1 MALTVLMIGAITLL
15 SSDRPLGEMLSQL
28 DKMTRVETTI
38 SRWDYLMTQMRVV
51 TTYIRLIFLPINQNL
66 DYDYPIYHSF
76 FTPPVFLSFA
86 FLLSIFGLGFFLL
99 YKAHKTVRIPQKKDG
114 LRRNEKNLKQSNEAM
129 QSNRFVPYYRLMG
142 FGIFWFFITLSVE
155 SSVIPIDDVIFEH
168 RLYLPSVGIFIAI
181 TAGLLIA
188 GMRLKRE
195 KSITPLLLLI
205 TLIFSTATF
214 MRNTVWAD
222 SACLWED
229 VVRKSPNWD
238 RPHNNLG
245 TVYYDRGRLEDALRE
260 FQTAVRLTDSY
271 ADAHNNLGVVYE
283 QLGRLDEAL
292 KEYQTSVLLKPDN
305 ADMHNNLGSMYERLG
320 RLDEAMG
327 EYRSAIRSNPDHSDA
342 IRNLKALENKR
353 NSK

>member
-1 MALTVLMIGAITLL
+1 
-15 SSDRPLGEMLSQL
+15 MLSQL

-76 FTPPVFLSFA
+76 FTPPVFLSCA
-86 FLLSIFGLGFFLL
+86 FLLSILGLGFFLL
-99 YKAHKTVRIPQKKDG
+99 YKAHKAGRKPQKEGG
-114 LRRNEKNLKQSNEAM
+114 LKRNEKNLEQRNEAL
-129 QSNRFVPYYRLMG
+129 QSKRFAPYYRLMG
-142 FGIFWFFITLSVE
+142 FGILWFFITLSIE

-181 TAGLLIA
+181 MAGLVIA
-188 GMRLKRE
+188 AMRLNRE
-195 KSITPLLLLI
+195 KSIAPLVLLI
-205 TLIFSTATF
+205 TLTLSTATF

-222 SACLWED
+222 SARLWED

-245 TVYYDRGRLEDALRE
+245 TVYYDRGRLEDAMRE
-260 FQTAVRLTDSY
+260 FQTAVRLNDSY

-305 ADMHNNLGSMYERLG
+305 ADMHNNLGSIYERLG
-320 RLDEAMG
+320 RLDEAIR
-327 EYRSAIRSNPDHSDA
+327 EYRSAIRSNPEHADA
-342 IRNLKALENKR
+342 IRNLEALSNKIS
-353 NSK
+353 SK